1 MVLARFDLHVCG
13 YSPVGGPEVPVSF
26 GRVPV
31 VLGHKRV
38 LVLLAEPA
46 PAGTDM
52 VPAAPV
58 ASVLAVEHSVAMQAV
73 VASWYQVREQSA
85 ATEESKP

>member
-13 YSPVGGPEVPVSF
+13 YSPVRGPEVPERF

-31 VLGHKRV
+31 DFGHKRV

-52 VPAAPV
+52 VPAASV
-58 ASVLAVEHSVAMQAV
+58 ASVLAVL
-73 VASWYQVREQSA
+73 A
-85 ATEESKP
+85 AWAPAAEN